1 MSGVDFR
8 ERMIRF
14 PATEVGTMRA
24 FRELKVWSKAH
35 ALTLAVFRATRDIKR
50 GEFPGLVSQLRRAAA
65 SIPTNIAEGC
75 GHAAEREFARFLQMA
90 LASASEL
97 EYHLLL
103 AFDLGMLPRDTYVQL
118 DAAVTEV
125 KRMLT
130 SLIHQVRA
138 REAAARSPKTRPAD
152 LIPQT

>member
-1 MSGVDFR
+1 MVRVPRRVGV
-8 ERMIRF
+8 
-14 PATEVGTMRA
+14 VRA

-35 ALTLAVFRATRDIKR
+35 ALTIAVFLATRNVRR

-103 AFDLGMLPRDTYVQL
+103 AFDLGMLPRRTYVEL
-118 DAAVTEV
+118 DSAVTEV

-130 SLIHQVRA
+130 SLIQQVRA
-138 REAAARSPKTRPAD
+138 RDTASRTEPRL
-152 LIPQT
+152 LIPDA

>member
-1 MSGVDFR
+1 MMSAASYD
-8 ERMIRF
+8 
-14 PATEVGTMRA
+14 GTSCASLDNVVAMRA

-35 ALTLAVFRATRDIKR
+35 ALTIAVFLATRNIKR
-50 GEFPGLVSQLRRAAA
+50 GEFPGLASQLRRAAA

-75 GHAAEREFARFLQMA
+75 GHATEREFARFLQMA

-103 AFDLGMLPRDTYVQL
+103 AFDLDILSRRIYVEL
-118 DAAVTEV
+118 DSAVTEI

-130 SLIHQVRA
+130 SLIHHVRVRERTEKANA
-138 REAAARSPKTRPAD
+138 RP
-152 LIPQT
+152 LIP